1 MHIYIYVH
9 IYICIYIYIHIW
21 HQWRHHQEAKDVEA
35 WEDHSLVTNV
45 SGIYRTYLD
54 RWIG

>member
-1 MHIYIYVH
+1 MH
-9 IYICIYIYIHIW
+9 IYICIYTYIHIW